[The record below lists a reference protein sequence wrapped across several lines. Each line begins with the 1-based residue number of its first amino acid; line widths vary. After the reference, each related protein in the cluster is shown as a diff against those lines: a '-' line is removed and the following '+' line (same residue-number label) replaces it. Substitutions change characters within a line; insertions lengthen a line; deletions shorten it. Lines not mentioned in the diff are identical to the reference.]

1 MLIKRRQ
8 STTLAY
14 PTWLD
19 RLAETTP
26 ARGER
31 TLFVNLRSFA
41 GAAALTFL
49 LPVVVLAI
57 GVPLALAVRF
67 VLEVLTWLLKPTG

>member
-1 MLIKRRQ
+1 MLIERRQ

-14 PTWLD
+14 PTRFD

-26 ARGER
+26 TRDER

-57 GVPLALAVRF
+57 GVPLALAVRV
-67 VLEVLTWLLKPTG
+67 VLEVLTWLLKSTG

>member
-1 MLIKRRQ
+1 MLIERRQ

-26 ARGER
+26 TRGGR

-41 GAAALTFL
+41 GAAALSFL
-49 LPVVVLAI
+49 VPVVVLAI
-57 GVPLALAVRF
+57 GVPLALAVRLL
-67 VLEVLTWLLKPTG
+67 LEVLTWLLRSTG